1 MTLLSESARTAKIR
15 LQRTT
20 VAAVRKRLTAELQDL
35 NALNREITIY
45 VREVRHVVRNLKS
58 GKNGRALKSAS
69 RRLVRACRIALLESE
84 KSQTAE
90 QIRARIERRASFCFA
105 AFENAEGLI
114 CRALAEMAAAGE
126 AHCRNGAWERLTLVE
141 SHSHQHC
148 QPFGKVFNAHQLGS

>member
-69 RRLVRACRIALLESE
+69 RRSRSRVQNSPSGVRKVAD
-84 KSQTAE
+84 
-90 QIRARIERRASFCFA
+90 RRTDS
-105 AFENAEGLI
+105 
-114 CRALAEMAAAGE
+114 
-126 AHCRNGAWERLTLVE
+126 GAD
-141 SHSHQHC
+141 
-148 QPFGKVFNAHQLGS
+148 